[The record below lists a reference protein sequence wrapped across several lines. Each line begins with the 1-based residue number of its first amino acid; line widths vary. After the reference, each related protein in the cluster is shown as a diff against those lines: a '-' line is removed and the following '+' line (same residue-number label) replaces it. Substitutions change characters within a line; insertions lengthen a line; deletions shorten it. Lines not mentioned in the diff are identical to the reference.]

1 MGLKKCDGDFG
12 LLHKQYFPH
21 RSTVALKAKYR
32 KVSQGLDTPATT
44 PRLSLSHLSTSL
56 GNSAIKAAK
65 TTVKL
70 LTPQQ
75 SPMKSAHEEEEEGEE
90 EQEEDGIEE
99 EELEEQQDA
108 EEEEEKM
115 IEKEEEQQD
124 ITTAKTE

>member
-1 MGLKKCDGDFG
+1 MGD

-75 SPMKSAHEEEEEGEE
+75 SPMKSAQEEEE
-90 EQEEDGIEE
+90 GIEE
-99 EELEEQQDA
+99 EELLEEENLEEQQDA

-115 IEKEEEQQD
+115 IEKE
-124 ITTAKTE
+124 